1 MAQVQFTSLLLRFFP
16 DLKTEEVNAQDVK
29 HLLEEL
35 DNKYEGLSSYLAEEN
50 VGLRKHVNIF
60 INGKMIKD
68 RVGLSDTISDN
79 DSINIIQA
87 LSGG

>member
-1 MAQVQFTSLLLRFFP
+1 MAKVQFTSLLLRFFP
-16 DLKTEEVNAQDVK
+16 ELKSEEVNAQNVQE
-29 HLLEEL
+29 LLKEL
-35 DNKYEGLSSYLAEEN
+35 DKKYEGLSTYLAEEN
-50 VGLRKHVNIF
+50 SGLRKHVNIF